1 MVSFQFDTTACAE
14 YLAYMLTELF
24 IAWRV
29 NHAANSLK
37 RLEQNDTSDW
47 ASEKIVNWI
56 ERRALKREME
66 KLETESENIAYEYE
80 RPVSKPDTSKLKRDK
95 DKK

>member
-1 MVSFQFDTTACAE
+1 
-14 YLAYMLTELF
+14 MLTELF

-29 NHAANSLK
+29 NHAANSLR
-37 RLEQNDTSDW
+37 RLEQSDTADLL
-47 ASEKIVNWI
+47 SEAIVDLL
-56 ERRALKREME
+56 ERRALKRDMK

>member
-1 MVSFQFDTTACAE
+1 
-14 YLAYMLTELF
+14 MLTELF

-37 RLEQNDTSDW
+37 RLEQNNTADWLTDVVFDW
-47 ASEKIVNWI
+47 A
-56 ERRALKREME
+56 ERRALKREMK

>member
-1 MVSFQFDTTACAE
+1 
-14 YLAYMLTELF
+14 MLTELF

-29 NHAANSLK
+29 NHAANSLRRLERDDTTLWALEGISDWIK
-37 RLEQNDTSDW
+37 RL
-47 ASEKIVNWI
+47 
-56 ERRALKREME
+56 ALKQEMK

>member
-1 MVSFQFDTTACAE
+1 MTTTACAQ
-14 YLAYMLTELF
+14 YLLNMLTELF

-29 NHAANSLK
+29 NHAANSLR
-37 RLEQNDTSDW
+37 RLEQDNTADW
-47 ASEKIVNWI
+47 ASEAIVNWA
-56 ERRALKREME
+56 ERRALKREMK